1 MARSKRGSGL
11 GRPGR
16 VTLQD
21 IADAAGVHVMTVS
34 NALGNVRGVAP
45 ATREKVLR
53 IAKELNYIPNSA
65 ARALVAGR
73 TGMIAVVSGA
83 VNEPYYASM
92 VHFLERNLNAD
103 DYRLTLLR
111 RPHDVVDLVNDT
123 GKVAVDGAIGI
134 DLYHWD
140 EQFRA
145 HPAVPCVSIGT
156 YEHPFLDY
164 VIVDLSAGIAKALQ
178 MMAVQGRKRIAY
190 LVDAH
195 HLTLPTEVRARTYL
209 NTMRELDTPAEIINI
224 YTGETLREDITLVR
238 EKIADHFRAYGCPDA
253 ILCLNDELAI
263 RVFRVLR
270 DLGRRVPDDVL
281 LVGCDGQAHMEFF
294 DPPLSTVSQPMEEMC
309 ARAWRFLKQR
319 IADPALPLQHATLQG
334 ELIAR
339 ESLRGQK

>member
-1 MARSKRGSGL
+1 M

-45 ATREKVLR
+45 ATRERVLR

-73 TGMIAVVSGA
+73 TGMIAIVSGA

-111 RPHDVVDLVNDT
+111 RPHDVIDLVNDT
-123 GKVAVDGAIGI
+123 GKVAVDGAVGI
-134 DLYHWD
+134 DLYHIGD
-140 EQFRA
+140 QFRA

-156 YEHPFLDY
+156 YEHPYLDY
-164 VIVDLSAGIAKALQ
+164 VVVDLSAGIAQALQ
-178 MMAVQGRKRIAY
+178 IMAAQGRKRIAY
-190 LVDAH
+190 IVDAP
-195 HLTLPTEVRARTYL
+195 HLALPSEVRARTYL
-209 NTMRELDTPAEIINI
+209 NTMQGLSLPTEIINV
-224 YTGETLREDITLVR
+224 YTDKTLEEDIAGSR
-238 EKIADHFRAYGCPDA
+238 KNIGDYFQSHGCPDA
-253 ILCLNDELAI
+253 LLCLNDEMAI

-281 LVGCDGQAHMEFF
+281 LVGCDGQPHMEFF

-309 ARAWRFLKQR
+309 AMAWKFLKQR
-319 IADPALPLQHATLQG
+319 IADPTLPLQKATLQG
-334 ELIAR
+334 ELIER
-339 ESLRGQK
+339 ESLRGHK